1 MQNIKGITM
10 KQKAME
16 QEMMEQEQKENLL
29 RLLDDQDVKD
39 KIIELCHKKESADE
53 NRFFKEENASLT
65 KKLRETKENAKQEIA
80 SLKNNIKK
88 LEEEKSKTQKKM
100 EDLKK
105 ALKSYEDNITMY
117 ETYHRLSLKTRT
129 ALFHY
134 LLIF

>member
-53 NRFFKEENASLT
+53 NCFFKEENASLT

-88 LEEEKSKTQKKM
+88 LEEEKSKTQK
-100 EDLKK
+100 
-105 ALKSYEDNITMY
+105 
-117 ETYHRLSLKTRT
+117 RWRT
-129 ALFHY
+129 
-134 LLIF
+134 

>member
-1 MQNIKGITM
+1 M
-10 KQKAME
+10 K

-53 NRFFKEENASLT
+53 NRFFKEESASLT

-80 SLKNNIKK
+80 SLQNNIKK

-100 EDLKK
+100 ED
-105 ALKSYEDNITMY
+105 
-117 ETYHRLSLKTRT
+117 
-129 ALFHY
+129 
-134 LLIF
+134 